1 MSLEI
6 LNSDGK
12 LYRGL
17 PVNILSAAMG
27 ALDIV
32 AGVLLYFYAPSWFF
46 ISVLLI
52 LKGGISFL

>member
-1 MSLEI
+1 
-6 LNSDGK
+6 
-12 LYRGL
+12 
-17 PVNILSAAMG
+17 VNILSAAMG